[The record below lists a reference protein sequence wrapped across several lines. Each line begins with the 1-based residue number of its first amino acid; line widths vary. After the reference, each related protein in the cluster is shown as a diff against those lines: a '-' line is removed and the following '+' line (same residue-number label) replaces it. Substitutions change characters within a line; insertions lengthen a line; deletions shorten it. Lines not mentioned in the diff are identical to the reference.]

1 MSRRSLPL
9 LVIAVLLSLSARGAH
24 AQRRAGA
31 TAGAVRSKV
40 VLLEPSS
47 AVMTRQPPSVVPYML
62 TGGLIGAGATAG
74 IIWVS
79 LARSNTECICSPAA
93 FAPVVAGGAVIG
105 ALVGAVVYAARR
117 SARERASPM
126 PGGRDSLD

>member
-9 LVIAVLLSLSARGAH
+9 MVVAVLLALSPGGAQ

-31 TAGAVRSKV
+31 TAGAVPSKV
-40 VLLEPSS
+40 VLLEPSP
-47 AVMTRQPPSVVPYML
+47 ALMTRQAPSVVPYVL

-79 LARSNTECICSPAA
+79 LARSNTECVCSPAA

-117 SARERASPM
+117 SARDRASPM
-126 PGGRDSLD
+126 RRASLD